1 VTPRRVAI
9 TGATGL
15 VGKSLTVR
23 LRELGHTPIGL
34 RRGGG
39 EGAWDV
45 ATGQIQIAGGFDAL
59 VHLAGRN
66 VAARWTAK
74 VRREVWESRVTATE
88 KLCEFLSHLP
98 DGQRP
103 KTLISASAIGIYGDR
118 GDRVLTEESDPAPE
132 GSSFLADVCRGWEA
146 ATRAAEAAGIRVVH
160 ARIGVVLAKEGGA
173 LAKLTTPTKFGLGGP
188 VGKGT
193 QFLSWI
199 LLADVA
205 GMLGALLQDDAAR
218 GPVNLVAGAT
228 RQHEFMRTLGRVL
241 HRPTVFPMPRL
252 LVKLA
257 FGRMGEEVLL
267 GSQRVVCGRPPAA
280 FKFQHLQLEDAM
292 RAALGRPAVS

>member
-1 VTPRRVAI
+1 MTPLRVAI

-15 VGKSLTVR
+15 VGKALTAR
-23 LRELGHTPIGL
+23 LRERGHTVAGL

-39 EGAWDV
+39 EAGWDV
-45 ATGQIQIAGGFDAL
+45 GSGRIQIAGGIDAL

-66 VAARWTAK
+66 VAARWSAH

-88 KLCEFLSHLP
+88 KLCTFLAGMP
-98 DGQRP
+98 AGERP
-103 KTLISASAIGIYGDR
+103 RTLVSASAIGIYGDR
-118 GDRVLTEESDPAPE
+118 GDEVLTEESVPAAE
-132 GSSFLADVCRGWEA
+132 GRSFLADVCRGWEA
-146 ATRAAEAAGIRVVH
+146 ATAAAEQAGIRVVH
-160 ARIGVVLAKEGGA
+160 GRIGVVLAEEGGA
-173 LAKLTTPTKFGLGGP
+173 LAKLTTPTKLGLGGP

-199 LLADVA
+199 SLADVV
-205 GMLGALLQDDAAR
+205 GMLAAMVEEEGLR

-228 RQHEFMRTLGRVL
+228 RQHEFMRTLGHIL

-252 LVKLA
+252 LVKAA

-267 GSQRVVCGRPPAA
+267 ASQRVECRRPPAA
-280 FKFQHLQLEDAM
+280 FVLQHSQLEAAM
-292 RAALGRPAVS
+292 RWALGKPAIT